1 MKDGIQFL
9 NEYVKE
15 VLEYY
20 MSQLNEKN
28 YEIVETSLNAFK
40 EMFNV
45 ILDINKEKIA
55 FLIPDFIKFI
65 IPLSR
70 HNKPIIRS
78 DCFVCL
84 TLVIDKWPLETKSLI
99 FEITDNA
106 FLQLNF
112 NWKSEDIAE
121 KVAEC
126 LANLLQNFT
135 TVEKLPLNVLIYL
148 ISFRA

>member
-1 MKDGIQFL
+1 MLVPRICMNRLYSAAVIAILYYYNNLSYQGVSLASQESWKLLKDILGVKDGIQFL

-65 IPLSR
+65 VESK
-70 HNKPIIRS
+70 N
-78 DCFVCL
+78 
-84 TLVIDKWPLETKSLI
+84 
-99 FEITDNA
+99 
-106 FLQLNF
+106 QL
-112 NWKSEDIAE
+112 
-121 KVAEC
+121 
-126 LANLLQNFT
+126 
-135 TVEKLPLNVLIYL
+135 KL
-148 ISFRA
+148 

>member
-9 NEYVKE
+9 NDYVKE

-28 YEIVETSLNAFK
+28 YEIIETSLNAFK

-45 ILDINKEKIA
+45 LLDINKEKIA
-55 FLIPDFIKFI
+55 FLIPDFIKFM

-78 DCFVCL
+78 GCFECL
-84 TLVIDKWPLETKSLI
+84 TFVIDKWPLEIESLI
-99 FEITDNA
+99 FEITDIA

-135 TVEKLPLNVLIYL
+135 TV
-148 ISFRA
+148 